1 MPIDAE
7 HLRQHYASLSDE
19 ELIELDRND
28 LTEVAQKCYDRE
40 IERRGLST
48 DESDSIDEDKAA
60 MDRWVEAGDDVED
73 ETSDEDE
80 EPFVACAFSDYR
92 GGSSA
97 ADAAEAHAALQ
108 AAGIPSRIEVVEV
121 EPEPVNPVPRTE
133 YQVIVPSGLSLQAT
147 SVLDKEIFNPKNEAD
162 WKTHFEALTD
172 EQLLR
177 LNADAICAGYL
188 DRAAR
193 LKKAYND
200 EVRRRKIS

>member
-19 ELIELDRND
+19 ELVGIDRHD

-40 IERRGLST
+40 IEGRGLS
-48 DESDSIDEDKAA
+48 SADSEIMQEDQAA

-73 ETSDEDE
+73 ETSDE
-80 EPFVACAFSDYR
+80 EPFVACAFTDYR

-97 ADAAEAHAALQ
+97 ADAAEALAALQ
-108 AAGIPSRIEVVEV
+108 AARIPSRIELREI
-121 EPEPVNPVPRTE
+121 ESEPVDPRPRTE

-147 SVLDKEIFNPKNEAD
+147 SVLDKEIFNPKTEAD
-162 WKTHFEALTD
+162 WKTHFEALSD

-193 LKKAYND
+193 LRKAYND
-200 EVRRRKIS
+200 EVRRRKP

>member
-19 ELIELDRND
+19 DLLELDRND
-28 LTEVAQKCYDRE
+28 LTAVAQKCYDRE
-40 IERRGLST
+40 VERRGLSLA
-48 DESDSIDEDKAA
+48 ESESAEEGKAQEA
-60 MDRWVEAGDDVED
+60 MERWVEAGEDDEA
-73 ETSDEDE
+73 SDD
-80 EPFVACAFSDYR
+80 EPFVACTFTDYR

-97 ADAAEAHAALQ
+97 ADAGEAHAALQ
-108 AAGIPSRIEVVEV
+108 AAGIPSRIEVIEV
-121 EPEPVNPVPRTE
+121 EPEPVDPRPRTE

-147 SVLDKEIFNPKNEAD
+147 SVLDKEVFNPKNEAD
-162 WKTHFEALTD
+162 WKTHFEALSD
-172 EQLLR
+172 DQLLR

-200 EVRRRKIS
+200 EVRRRKLS